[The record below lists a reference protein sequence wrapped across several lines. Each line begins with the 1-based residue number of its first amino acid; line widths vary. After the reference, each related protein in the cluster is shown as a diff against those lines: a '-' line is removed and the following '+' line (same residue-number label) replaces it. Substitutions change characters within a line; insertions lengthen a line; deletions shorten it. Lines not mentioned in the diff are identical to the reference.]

1 MGDSDHSPLVGRRL
15 ARPDHGPDILPVVAT
30 TPSATF
36 TPTPLPLV
44 DEQPRERADAARNR
58 ARVLDAAAELFVRHG
73 IEHVSMDA
81 VAAAA
86 GVGKGT
92 LYRRFGDRCGLALA
106 LLDERERSFQEA
118 ILRGPPPLGPGAAPV
133 ERLVAY
139 FDACFDFLD
148 ANTPLSLAAQG
159 GSAGGRYRGAVYSAR
174 HHHVSVLLREAL
186 PDADVGV
193 LAHTL
198 LSPVVADLHLHLRDD
213 LGVALERVKAA
224 QERIV
229 RALVP
234 GP

>member
-1 MGDSDHSPLVGRRL
+1 M
-15 ARPDHGPDILPVVAT
+15 AT

-36 TPTPLPLV
+36 VPVPLPLAG
-44 DEQPRERADAARNR
+44 QPARERADAACNR
-58 ARVLDAAAELFVRHG
+58 TRVLEAAAELFARRG

-86 GVGKGT
+86 AVGKGT
-92 LYRRFGDRCGLALA
+92 VYRRFGDRSGLALA
-106 LLDERERSFQEA
+106 LLDERERAFQEA
-118 ILRGPPPLGPGAAPV
+118 TLRGPPPLGPGAPPV

-159 GSAGGRYRGAVYSAR
+159 GPAGGRYRGAVYAAR
-174 HHHVSVLLREAL
+174 HRHVSLLLAQAL
-186 PDADVGV
+186 PDADAGV

-198 LSPVVADLHLHLRDD
+198 LAPVVADLHRHLRDD
-213 LGVALERVKAA
+213 LGLELARVKAA
-224 QERIV
+224 QERLL

-234 GP
+234 PS